1 VDVAIASICH
11 NVTMNETAVRAPA
24 VTNQFCDRCGA
35 RAAVIVAV
43 INGDLYF
50 CGHHARK
57 HITAIVEQSLK
68 VYDPNHELI
77 LG

>member
-1 VDVAIASICH
+1 MDVAVESIDY
-11 NVTMNETAVRAPA
+11 NLDMTETAVRAPA

-43 INGDLYF
+43 VNGDLYF

-77 LG
+77 LE